1 MIPGMRGMDPR
12 AMQRMMKQMG
22 METEE
27 IPATK
32 VTFELENGNKLVI
45 GDPKVTAMTMQGQKT
60 YTVMGTA
67 SEEAGKKEIPT
78 EDIAMVVDATGK
90 SKKEAQKALEEHD
103 GDIAAAIT
111 DLKE

>member
-32 VTFELENGNKLVI
+32 VTFELEGGKKLI
-45 GDPKVTAMTMQGQKT
+45 IADPKVTAMTMQGQKT
-60 YTVMGTA
+60 YTVMGA
-67 SEEAGKKEIPT
+67 AQEESGKKEIPA
-78 EDIAMVVDATGK
+78 EDITMVVDATGK
-90 SKKEAQKALEEHD
+90 SKTDAKKALEEHD

-111 DLKE
+111 ALKE